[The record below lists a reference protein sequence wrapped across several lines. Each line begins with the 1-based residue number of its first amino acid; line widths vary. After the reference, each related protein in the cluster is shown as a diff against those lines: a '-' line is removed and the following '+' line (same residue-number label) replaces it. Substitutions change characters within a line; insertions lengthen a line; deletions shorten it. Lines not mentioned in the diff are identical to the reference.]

1 MKKKIKNSSKVQKL
15 ALPMF
20 SAFDVNGSY
29 TGNPT
34 NGTVIT
40 GGCYFVEAL
49 DNTASIAVAPRRI
62 TTAICYSQI
71 ASPYEYGLSL
81 PLLIGNAKGRSNTCR
96 ITMTQN

>member
-40 GGCYFVEAL
+40 GTPA
-49 DNTASIAVAPRRI
+49 AVILLRHLTIR
-62 TTAICYSQI
+62 QV
-71 ASPYEYGLSL
+71 L
-81 PLLIGNAKGRSNTCR
+81 PSHLAA
-96 ITMTQN
+96 